1 MDYLTELFCHIDDFC
16 KTFEPQYKKY
26 LVQHGRKRNRKAC
39 ISLSEIMTIYVLF
52 HLLRFRQFKYFY
64 LCYIKPF
71 YQDAFP
77 KMPSYSRFVELYPAA
92 IVPMLA
98 LLKASLSSCEGVSFV
113 DATPLRVC
121 HNRRIYRHKVFAG
134 IAARGKS
141 SMGWFFGFKLHL
153 AINHKGELLDL
164 CLTPGNT
171 DDRKGLEELARSLFG
186 LVFADK
192 GYLSKALQKKLA
204 EEESIRLITNVKKGM
219 KKPEYTEFERKVL
232 KKRSLIETVF
242 EELKGL
248 MQIEH
253 SRHRSHAG
261 FMMNLLSGLVAYCW
275 MPKKPFTRL
284 DEYQSIVFT
293 E

>member
-1 MDYLTELFCHIDDFC
+1 MDYLTELFCHIDDFR

-26 LVQHGRKRNRKAC
+26 LIQNGKKRNRKTC
-39 ISLSEIMTIYVLF
+39 ISLSEIMTVYVLF
-52 HLLRFRQFKYFY
+52 HLLRFRHFKYFY
-64 LCYIKPF
+64 LFHIKMF
-71 YQDAFP
+71 CHDAFP
-77 KMPSYSRFVELYPAA
+77 HMPSYSRFVELYPAA
-92 IVPMLA
+92 IAPMTA
-98 LLKASLSSCEGVSFV
+98 LLTSSFSSCEGISFV
-113 DATPLRVC
+113 DSTALRVC

-134 IAARGKS
+134 LAARGET

-164 CLTPGNT
+164 RLSAGNT
-171 DDRKGLEELARSLFG
+171 DDRKGLEKLARSLFG
-186 LVFADK
+186 LAFADK

-204 EEESIRLITNVKKGM
+204 EECDIRLITSVKKGM
-219 KKPEYTEFERKVL
+219 EKPEYTEFERKLL

-253 SRHRSHAG
+253 SRHRSYAG

-275 MPKKPFTRL
+275 MPHKPSIRL
-284 DEYQSIVFT
+284 DKMQSTVFAV
-293 E
+293 

>member
-16 KTFEPQYKKY
+16 KAFEPQYKKY
-26 LVQHGRKRNRKAC
+26 LIQHGKKRNRNAC
-39 ISLSEIMTIYVLF
+39 ISLSEIMTVYVQF

-64 LCYIKPF
+64 LFYIKLF
-71 YQDAFP
+71 CRDALP

-92 IVPMLA
+92 IAPMAA
-98 LLKASLSSCEGVSFV
+98 LLEASLSPCEGLSFV
-113 DATPLRVC
+113 DSTPLRVC
-121 HNRRIYRHKVFAG
+121 HNRRIYRHKTFAG
-134 IAARGKS
+134 LAARGKT

-164 CLTPGNT
+164 RLTSGNT
-171 DDRKGLEELARSLFG
+171 DDRKGLEKLARSLFG

-192 GYLSKALQKKLA
+192 GYLGKALQKKLT
-204 EEESIRLITNVKKGM
+204 EEEDIRLITSVKKSM
-219 KKPEYTEFERKVL
+219 KKPDYTEFERKLL

-275 MPKKPFTRL
+275 MPKKPSIQL
-284 DEYQSIVFT
+284 DKSQSIVFA
-293 E
+293 